1 MTDWATISSL
11 ATAGGTLVLAVAT
24 FTSVRSANRV
34 ARTAE
39 RALQVGLRP
48 VLVTSRLQDP
58 PEKMLWGD
66 RRWTTVAGGHA
77 AVEEADGNIYF
88 ALSLRNVGT
97 GIAVLAGWHV
107 DTGFLRGRLDYPDLS
122 AFRPQM
128 RDLMV
133 PAGDVSFWQGAV
145 RDSADEVYEDLR
157 HAIAVPDPI
166 TIHLLYS
173 DHEVGQRTISRFSL
187 VPGDEGEWL
196 GSVSRHWNLDR
207 QDIH

>member
-24 FTSVRSANRV
+24 FSSVRSANRA

-48 VLVTSRLQDP
+48 VLVTSRPQDP
-58 PEKMLWGD
+58 TETMMWGD
-66 RRWTTVAGGHA
+66 RRWTTVAGGRA
-77 AVEEADGNIYF
+77 SVEEADGNVYF

-97 GIAVLAGWHV
+97 GLAVLAGWHV
-107 DTGFLRGRLDYPDLS
+107 AAELVRAGDHPDLS
-122 AFRPQM
+122 EFRPQM

-133 PAGDVSFWQGAV
+133 PAGNVSFWQGAV
-145 RDSADEVYEDLR
+145 RDPADEVYEDLR
-157 HAIAVPDPI
+157 NRIAVHEPI

-173 DHEVGQRTISRFSL
+173 DHEGGQRTISRFGL
-187 VPGDEGEWL
+187 VPGDGGEWL
-196 GSVSRHWNLDR
+196 SSDSRHWNLDR
-207 QDIH
+207 QDIR